1 MSVLACLDELLASR
15 PLTRRAVETAL
26 QLPLREHVKNT
37 NPTLRVFR
45 SFRGRAPIKKV
56 ELRAPVYHERVEGVP
71 SSVRTDSFVLIELDE
86 SAELIAEESVVAR
99 FGALRDFGKARAG
112 APRWREARTIRGPV
126 LFGYDPKAEGR
137 LREIVVDAV

>member
-1 MSVLACLDELLASR
+1 MSPLSCIDKLLAAR
-15 PLTRRAVETAL
+15 PLSRRAVETAL
-26 QLPLREHVKNT
+26 ELPLREDVENT
-37 NPTLRVFR
+37 NPTLRVYR

-56 ELRAPVYHERVEGVP
+56 ELRVPLHHERIEGLP

-86 SAELIAEESVVAR
+86 SAELVAEESVVER

-112 APRWREARTIRGPV
+112 SPRWREARTIRGPV
-126 LFGYDPKAEGR
+126 LFGYDPSAEGR

>member
-1 MSVLACLDELLASR
+1 MSPLSCIDKLLAAR
-15 PLTRRAVETAL
+15 PLSRRAVETAL
-26 QLPLREHVKNT
+26 ELPLREDVKNT
-37 NPTLRVFR
+37 NPTLRVYR

-56 ELRAPVYHERVEGVP
+56 ELRVPLHHERIEGVP

-86 SAELIAEESVVAR
+86 ESVVER

-112 APRWREARTIRGPV
+112 SPRWREARTIRGPV
-126 LFGYDPKAEGR
+126 LFGYDPSAEGR